1 MIPSLS
7 SAATNFKV
15 LSGCQHHSAKV
26 GLVERESEP
35 FTRNGSTSPKTLF
48 WSKKNMS
55 VIQLENDLSKV
66 DERLREC
73 FDKALGFEVQKE
85 LEAERKELSDKIFYE
100 KNIGMQREVLELES
114 EIESKLE
121 LAETHQRLMVGLAKE
136 IDDKTI
142 ELLEMQKLHAGWSA
156 QKYLAESNVQTLR
169 TMIRELKRN
178 RQIMVSERLASER
191 YEARKDM

>member
-1 MIPSLS
+1 
-7 SAATNFKV
+7 
-15 LSGCQHHSAKV
+15 
-26 GLVERESEP
+26 
-35 FTRNGSTSPKTLF
+35 
-48 WSKKNMS
+48 MS

-100 KNIGMQREVLELES
+100 KNLGMQREVLELES
-114 EIESKLE
+114 EIESKVE
-121 LAETHQRLMVGLAKE
+121 LAETHRKAMVNLAKE
-136 IDDKTI
+136 IDDMTI

>member
-1 MIPSLS
+1 
-7 SAATNFKV
+7 
-15 LSGCQHHSAKV
+15 
-26 GLVERESEP
+26 
-35 FTRNGSTSPKTLF
+35 
-48 WSKKNMS
+48 MS

-114 EIESKLE
+114 EIESKVE
-121 LAETHQRLMVGLAKE
+121 LAETHRKAMVNLAKE
-136 IDDKTI
+136 IDDMTI

-169 TMIRELKRN
+169 AMIRELKRN

>member
-1 MIPSLS
+1 
-7 SAATNFKV
+7 
-15 LSGCQHHSAKV
+15 
-26 GLVERESEP
+26 
-35 FTRNGSTSPKTLF
+35 
-48 WSKKNMS
+48 MS

-100 KNIGMQREVLELES
+100 KNLGMQREVLELES